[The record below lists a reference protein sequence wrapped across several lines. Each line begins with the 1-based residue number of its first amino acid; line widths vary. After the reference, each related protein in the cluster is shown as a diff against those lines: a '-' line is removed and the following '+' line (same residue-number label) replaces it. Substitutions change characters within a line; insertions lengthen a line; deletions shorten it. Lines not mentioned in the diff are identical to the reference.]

1 MGKNKRCDCAVDL
14 LDLQLEVNIHSVPL
28 LVESF
33 VVFIALIHAF
43 WGSQYFIPLSVFFY
57 L

>member
-43 WGSQYFIPLSVFFY
+43 WGSQYFIPLPVFF
-57 L
+57 